1 MNDIGRAEA
10 HALAEFEADVAHDE
24 LEAEAAAREASER
37 ADATLCSA
45 EGVRD
50 LLDTPGI
57 DGETHIARA
66 MRNLDRA
73 CQGNQIAL
81 DAVLAALTC
90 LQAEMRAAALQSEL
104 RKSV

>member
-1 MNDIGRAEA
+1 MNDIARAEA
-10 HALAEFEADVAHDE
+10 QALTEFEAGDAQDE
-24 LEAEAAAREASER
+24 LEAEAAEREAGER
-37 ADATLCSA
+37 AEATLCRA

-50 LLDTPGI
+50 LLDTPGV

-81 DAVLAALTC
+81 DAVLTALTC
-90 LQAEMRAAALQSEL
+90 LQAEMRAVAIRNEL
-104 RKSV
+104 GKVV